1 MVRLLST
8 PFLFWVVSEKSW
20 ELVAS
25 GKARKDLWVSKM
37 ADSMDVEDAER
48 TTDSLPGIGELKA
61 FTQVLRL
68 SFQSRLS
75 FYWFVF
81 LVY

>member
-8 PFLFWVVSEKSW
+8 PFLFWGSVREI
-20 ELVAS
+20 LGA
-25 GKARKDLWVSKM
+25 GRKWKGAQGFVGSKM

-48 TTDSLPGIGELKA
+48 ITDSLPGIGELKA

-68 SFQSRLS
+68 SF
-75 FYWFVF
+75 
-81 LVY
+81 

>member
-1 MVRLLST
+1 M
-8 PFLFWVVSEKSW
+8 SEKSW
-20 ELVAS
+20 ELIVS
-25 GKARKDLWVSKM
+25 GEARKDLWVFKM

-48 TTDSLPGIGELKA
+48 TTNSLPGIGELKA

-68 SFQSRLS
+68 SFQICLL
-75 FYWFVF
+75 FYGFVF